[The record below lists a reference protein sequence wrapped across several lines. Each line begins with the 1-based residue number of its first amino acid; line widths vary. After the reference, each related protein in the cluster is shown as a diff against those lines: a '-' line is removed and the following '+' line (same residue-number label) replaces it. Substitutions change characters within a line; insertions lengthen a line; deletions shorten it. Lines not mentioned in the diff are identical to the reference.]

1 MPVDVVTIESAVLS
15 DPTEQF
21 QYSIENVITDIEF
34 FETLDKPYLTG
45 TGSFA
50 DTAGVAD
57 AIKFQ
62 GFEKL
67 KVSLKHPN
75 HDLPVTKTFIID
87 KILDITKQNDKVE
100 LITFHFIEEHAFI
113 STFLN
118 VNKSYSGSARD
129 IITKILGESFREVG
143 YTLSDGD
150 TSEMVEDMQLIVP
163 NMRPLEAC
171 DWIKDRTT
179 SHSGTPYY
187 LFSTLSNKTKIHF
200 LSLASLFSN
209 IPDPTPYTYIQS
221 NTTISESSKYTI
233 TSYKSKTGNDI
244 SSLIANGSIG
254 AEYNFI
260 DTLFGLQDFK
270 QLDTTKKYGLTD
282 DLTEDGKKT
291 KFTFDTTYTYEGARL
306 SEIASRKAATIMSS
320 ASYQEHRSFRE
331 VYSKENAS
339 WSRALRSLLVSN
351 PIEIVVSGEN
361 FFDPD
366 VNLTI
371 GNTINVRFLNS
382 NIQNVRGDD
391 IDLAVDRVKSGRHL
405 IYAAKHIVRR
415 EKYDI
420 ILSCVKL
427 ENEEVV

>member
-1 MPVDVVTIESAVLS
+1 MPVDTIIIESAVLS
-15 DPTEQF
+15 DPTGVF
-21 QYSIENVITDIEF
+21 VYNIESVITDIEI

-45 TGSFA
+45 TGSFL
-50 DTAGVAD
+50 DTHGVATE
-57 AIKFQ
+57 IKFQ

-67 KVSLKHPN
+67 VVSFKYPN
-75 HDLPVTKTFIID
+75 RDFAITKTFIVD
-87 KILDITKQNDKVE
+87 KIIDITKQNDKVE

-118 VNKSYSGSARD
+118 VNKAYSGSSRE
-129 IITKILGESFREVG
+129 IITKIMGEAFREVD
-143 YTLSDGD
+143 YTLSEADAG
-150 TSEMVEDMQLIVP
+150 EMVEDMKLIVP

-179 SHSGTPYY
+179 SNSGTPYY
-187 LFSTLSNKTKIHF
+187 LFSTLSNKKKIHF
-200 LSLASLFSN
+200 LSLASLLSN
-209 IPDPTPYTYIQS
+209 IPDQNPYTYIQS
-221 NTTISESSKYTI
+221 NTGVAEASKYTI

-260 DTLFGLQDFK
+260 DTLHGAQDFK

-291 KFTFDTTYTYEGARL
+291 KFTFDTTYRYEGATL
-306 SEIASRKAATIMSS
+306 SEIASRKAATIMSTGV
-320 ASYQEHRSFRE
+320 YQGHRGFRE
-331 VYSKENAS
+331 VYSKENAA
-339 WSRALRSLLVSN
+339 WARALRSLLVSN
-351 PIEIVVSGEN
+351 PIEIVVSGES
-361 FFDPD
+361 FFDAD
-366 VNLTI
+366 VNRTI
-371 GNTINVRFLNS
+371 GNTINIRFLNS
-382 NIQNVRGDD
+382 NLSSRADD
-391 IDLAVDRVKSGRHL
+391 FEDVTDRVKSGRHL
-405 IYAAKHIVRR
+405 IYAAKHIMRQ